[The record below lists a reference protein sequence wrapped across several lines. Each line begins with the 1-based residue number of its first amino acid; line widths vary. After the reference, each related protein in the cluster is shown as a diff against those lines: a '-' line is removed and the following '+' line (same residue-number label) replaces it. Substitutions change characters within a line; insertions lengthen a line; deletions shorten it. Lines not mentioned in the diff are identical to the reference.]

1 MYIRNGTAKVG
12 RPPLGLK
19 NVMTRLPAKLLER
32 IERISRLTGLTRS
45 VIVRKGVEEKVAK
58 IEKDLKKSK
67 D

>member
-1 MYIRNGTAKVG
+1 M
-12 RPPLGLK
+12 K

-45 VIVRKGVEEKVAK
+45 VIVRQGVEEKVAK